1 MAEIGDFISTIK
13 GVFDKVVS
21 GVNNATTT
29 SLSQYTKDTQVF
41 AHAYIDYNL
50 VGDDICVPLLGTL
63 NQMYVSFVITALN
76 LDTFCASGRTVSDMI
91 RKISSHEQLISNI
104 DVVGVKGNVNVDS
117 VIGSFANGRV
127 VPKSEEQD
135 VLRGVQM
142 IECPSMEAGP
152 IDLER
157 ESQRLIT
164 GRLIELDI
172 NSPVV
177 TEDNTLG
184 SYGSQ
189 RKQFTTFK
197 LYIYVQIIP
206 NVIPAEVCKGFLTAN
221 FVPTLAHRWKQ
232 VKAHEIKFWK
242 DFVFASDLIKRQSD
256 ALKSDKTG
264 ILLNMIKN
272 KNGKLISQIWDM
284 FTKGD
289 PSRNLANSFLI
300 MSRDN
305 FRQACAE
312 SNIDFTDY
320 RQRQKFFLMTYCMMV
335 VVVDSMSGSVDI
347 YINGFKLVG
356 NYTYDMINKVGSKG
370 KDNFN
375 LKEIMTAMSG
385 GSMPRF

>member
-21 GVNNATTT
+21 GVNNATST

-41 AHAYIDYNL
+41 AHAYIDYDL

-91 RKISSHEQLISNI
+91 RKISSHEHLASNI
-104 DVVGVKGNVNVDS
+104 DIVGAKGNINTDTVLGRFVT
-117 VIGSFANGRV
+117 GRV
-127 VPKSEEQD
+127 VPKSEERD
-135 VLRGVQM
+135 VLQGVTL
-142 IECPSMEAGP
+142 IPSPSVEAGP

-177 TEDNTLG
+177 TEDNSLG
-184 SYGSQ
+184 NYGSQ
-189 RKQFTTFK
+189 KKQFTTFK

-242 DFVFASDLIKRQSD
+242 DFVFASDLIKRQGD
-256 ALKSDKTG
+256 ALKADKTG

-272 KNGKLISQIWDM
+272 KNGKFISQIWDM
-284 FTKGD
+284 ITKGD

>member
-21 GVNNATTT
+21 GVNNATST

-41 AHAYIDYNL
+41 AHAYVDYDL

-91 RKISSHEQLISNI
+91 RKISSHEQLVSNI
-104 DVVGVKGNVNVDS
+104 DIVGAKGNINTDTVLGRFVT
-117 VIGSFANGRV
+117 GRV
-127 VPKSEEQD
+127 VPKSEERD
-135 VLRGVQM
+135 VLQGVTL
-142 IECPSMEAGP
+142 IPSPSVEAGP

-184 SYGSQ
+184 NYGSQ
-189 RKQFTTFK
+189 KKQFTTFK

-242 DFVFASDLIKRQSD
+242 DFVFASDLIKRQGD
-256 ALKSDKTG
+256 ALKADKTG

-272 KNGKLISQIWDM
+272 KNGKFISQIWDM
-284 FTKGD
+284 ITKGD

>member
-21 GVNNATTT
+21 GVNNATNT

-41 AHAYIDYNL
+41 AHAYVDYDL

-91 RKISSHEQLISNI
+91 RKISSHEQLASNI
-104 DVVGVKGNVNVDS
+104 DIVGTKGNINTDTVLGRFVT
-117 VIGSFANGRV
+117 GRV
-127 VPKSEEQD
+127 VPKSEERD
-135 VLRGVQM
+135 VLQGVTL
-142 IECPSMEAGP
+142 IPSPSVEAGP

-184 SYGSQ
+184 NYGSQ
-189 RKQFTTFK
+189 KKQFTTFK

-242 DFVFASDLIKRQSD
+242 DFVFASDLIKRQGD
-256 ALKSDKTG
+256 ALKADKTG

-272 KNGKLISQIWDM
+272 KNGKFISQIWDM
-284 FTKGD
+284 ITKGD

-312 SNIDFTDY
+312 SNIDFMDY